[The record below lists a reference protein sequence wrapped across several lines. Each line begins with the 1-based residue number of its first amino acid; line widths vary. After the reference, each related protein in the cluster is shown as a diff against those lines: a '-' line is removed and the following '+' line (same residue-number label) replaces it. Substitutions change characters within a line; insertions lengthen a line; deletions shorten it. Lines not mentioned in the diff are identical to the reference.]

1 MRSCSEPGRPVYL
14 STHNRPERK
23 LRYTWEMIRMPD
35 SLVGVNTQVP
45 NRLVRKEIED
55 GAIPELGGYDRVRPE
70 VTYGKNSRIDLL
82 LERDGERCYVEVKN
96 CTLME
101 DSVARFPDA
110 VTARGLKHL
119 HELRDQV
126 QEGCRAVMFFL
137 VQRMDATHFA
147 PADRIDPA
155 YGEALREVVK
165 HGVEAIVYDVALDL
179 AGIRVRRA
187 VPFLPGI
194 GVP

>member
-1 MRSCSEPGRPVYL
+1 
-14 STHNRPERK
+14 
-23 LRYTWEMIRMPD
+23 
-35 SLVGVNTQVP
+35 
-45 NRLVRKEIED
+45 
-55 GAIPELGGYDRVRPE
+55 LGGYDRVRPE
-70 VTYGKNSRIDLL
+70 VAYGKNSRIDLL
-82 LERDGERCYVEVKN
+82 LERDGEVCYVEVKN

-126 QEGCRAVMFFL
+126 REGCRAVMFFL

-155 YGEALREVVK
+155 YGEALREAVK